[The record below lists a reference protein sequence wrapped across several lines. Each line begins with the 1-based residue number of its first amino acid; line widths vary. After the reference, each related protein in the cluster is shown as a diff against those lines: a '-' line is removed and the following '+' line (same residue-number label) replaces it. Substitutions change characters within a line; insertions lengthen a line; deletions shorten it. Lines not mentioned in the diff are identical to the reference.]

1 MTYFHF
7 TEYIVV
13 PIAFEI
19 QLGIKLP
26 EVFYVPGV
34 PDFCAIHLSETV
46 GPMLRRRRSSR
57 KKRPSAEA
65 VCVRWPK
72 VPLHEASVS
81 QTDLKI
87 E

>member
-19 QLGIKLP
+19 QLGIKFP

-34 PDFCAIHLSETV
+34 PDLCVVHLSET
-46 GPMLRRRRSSR
+46 
-57 KKRPSAEA
+57 
-65 VCVRWPK
+65 
-72 VPLHEASVS
+72 
-81 QTDLKI
+81 I
-87 E
+87 

>member
-34 PDFCAIHLSETV
+34 LKGKCARGPFLSILVIECQHKCFCANL
-46 GPMLRRRRSSR
+46 
-57 KKRPSAEA
+57 
-65 VCVRWPK
+65 CK
-72 VPLHEASVS
+72 VVNKMQIMSKGMFP
-81 QTDLKI
+81 DLVHCFMD
-87 E
+87 

>member
-1 MTYFHF
+1 MQVNHEQTDYLGNPFLLMTYFHF

-34 PDFCAIHLSETV
+34 LDLCAIHLSET
-46 GPMLRRRRSSR
+46 
-57 KKRPSAEA
+57 
-65 VCVRWPK
+65 
-72 VPLHEASVS
+72 
-81 QTDLKI
+81 I
-87 E
+87 

>member
-34 PDFCAIHLSETV
+34 PDFCAITTRRFTYSD
-46 GPMLRRRRSSR
+46 LRLVAKTAFS
-57 KKRPSAEA
+57 
-65 VCVRWPK
+65 
-72 VPLHEASVS
+72 
-81 QTDLKI
+81 DLRLVAKNF
-87 E
+87 

>member
-34 PDFCAIHLSETV
+34 LKGKCALGPFLSILVIECQHKCFCANL
-46 GPMLRRRRSSR
+46 
-57 KKRPSAEA
+57 
-65 VCVRWPK
+65 CK
-72 VPLHEASVS
+72 VVNKMQIMSKGMFP
-81 QTDLKI
+81 DLVHCFMD
-87 E
+87 

>member
-34 PDFCAIHLSETV
+34 PDFCDIHLSET
-46 GPMLRRRRSSR
+46 
-57 KKRPSAEA
+57 
-65 VCVRWPK
+65 
-72 VPLHEASVS
+72 
-81 QTDLKI
+81 I
-87 E
+87 

>member
-1 MTYFHF
+1 MNKLSIFEAFFLLMTYFHF

-34 PDFCAIHLSETV
+34 LDLCAVHLSET
-46 GPMLRRRRSSR
+46 
-57 KKRPSAEA
+57 
-65 VCVRWPK
+65 
-72 VPLHEASVS
+72 
-81 QTDLKI
+81 I
-87 E
+87 